1 MRGLARKGRTGLGRQ
16 VFRVAA
22 TYVGTVV
29 GAGFASG
36 QETLRFFV
44 AYGPAGMAG
53 VVLAAVLF
61 CVYGILIMD
70 LGRRLRAT
78 SHREV
83 LHFACGRAVGR
94 IMDGLITL
102 FLGVTLAI
110 MTAGGGAVF
119 AEQLGLPGLLG
130 SALTAGLAGLTILA
144 RMRGIIAANSVV
156 VPLLALAVGGLST
169 LALGGS
175 APGSILR
182 GAAPW
187 PDLAPAPHWMLS
199 ALLYA
204 SYNLIL
210 SISVLAP
217 LGAEVNDRRAILAG
231 GLGGGLVL
239 GLLAGGMGLAL
250 TLHMPD
256 VSGFEVPMLYLARL
270 YPRPVQWFY
279 TLILWA
285 EIYTTAIACAY
296 GFSARA
302 AEVLHGDYRKV
313 VLAISGA
320 ALLLSGVG
328 FSNLMANLYPA
339 FGVPTLLLLV
349 LLGLIGLGRRAA

>member
-1 MRGLARKGRTGLGRQ
+1 MNGLALKERTGLGRQ

-44 AYGPAGMAG
+44 AYGPAGLAG
-53 VVLAAVLF
+53 VILATMLF

-70 LGRRLRAT
+70 LGRRLQAT

-83 LHFACGRAVGR
+83 LHFACGRTVGG

-130 SALTAGLAGLTILA
+130 STLTAGLAGLTILA

-156 VPLLALAVGGLST
+156 VPLLTLAVGGLSAMAIKDT
-169 LALGGS
+169 
-175 APGSILR
+175 APGAILR
-182 GAAPW
+182 EAAPW
-187 PDLAPAPHWMLS
+187 PDLATAPHWMLS

-204 SYNLIL
+204 AYNLIL

-217 LGAEVNDRRAILAG
+217 LGAEVKDRRAIYAG
-231 GLGGGLVL
+231 GLTGGLVL
-239 GLLAGGMGLAL
+239 GLLAGSMGLAL
-250 TLHMPD
+250 TLHMPEA
-256 VSGFEVPMLYLARL
+256 SGFEVPMLYLARL
-270 YPRPVQWFY
+270 HPRPVQWFY

-302 AEVLHGDYRKV
+302 AEVLQCDYRKA
-313 VLAISGA
+313 VLVISGA
-320 ALLLSGVG
+320 ALLLSGLG
-328 FSNLMANLYPA
+328 FSTLMAHLYPA
-339 FGVPTLLLLV
+339 FGVPTLLLLL
-349 LLGLIGLGRRAA
+349 LLGLMGLSRRAA